1 MKLSIVVP
9 CYNEEEVI
17 PELYQRATN
26 VCKSL
31 KEKYELILVNDGS
44 NDRTWYL
51 IYELASNDPNVV
63 GVTLTRNHGHQLA
76 LSAGLSICNGER
88 IFIIDGDLQDPPEL
102 LPEMMRLMDEGA
114 DVVYGKRTK
123 RRGET
128 WLKKFTAALFYRLLN
143 FLTDI
148 DIPIDTGDFRL
159 ISRRVLEVLNGMP
172 EHHRFIRGMVSW
184 TGFKHAALNYERDE
198 RFAGET
204 KYPLKK
210 MIRFAFDAITS
221 FSIRPLKLASSL
233 GIVFAGLGLIGL
245 IYALVSW
252 ISGSTVPGW
261 TSVIITSMILGSAQ
275 LIVLG
280 IFGEYLGRLYL
291 ESKRRPLYIID
302 RIVSQGQGG
311 EEIWKENL
319 KSKIIIAENPLIRKN
334 KIK

>member
-1 MKLSIVVP
+1 MKLSVVVP

-17 PELYQRATN
+17 SELYQRVTD
-26 VCKSL
+26 VCRSL

-44 NDRTWYL
+44 NDRTWFL
-51 IYELASNDPNVV
+51 IYELANNDPNVV
-63 GVTLTRNHGHQLA
+63 GITLTRNHGHQLA

-88 IFIIDGDLQDPPEL
+88 IFILDSDLQDPPEL

-128 WLKKFTAALFYRLLN
+128 WLKKSTAALFYRLLN

-159 ISRRVLEVLNGMP
+159 ISRRVLEVLNVMP

-184 TGFKHAALNYERDE
+184 TGFKHAAFNYERDE

-204 KYPLKK
+204 KYPLRK

-221 FSIRPLKLASSL
+221 FSIRPLKLASTL
-233 GIVFAGLGLIGL
+233 GILFAVLGLMGL
-245 IYALVSW
+245 VYALFSW

-275 LIVLG
+275 LLVLG
-280 IFGEYLGRLYL
+280 IFGEYLGRLYI
-291 ESKRRPLYIID
+291 ETKRRPLYIID
-302 RIVSQGQGG
+302 RIVSQGL
-311 EEIWKENL
+311 EDIWADNL
-319 KSKIIIAENPLIRKN
+319 KSKIIKIEKPSIRKN
-334 KIK
+334 

>member
-17 PELYQRATN
+17 SELYQRATQ

-51 IYELASNDPNVV
+51 IYELANKDSNVV

-88 IFIIDGDLQDPPEL
+88 IFIIDADLQDPPEL

-128 WLKKFTAALFYRLLN
+128 WLKKFTAASFYRLLN

-148 DIPIDTGDFRL
+148 DIPTDTGDFRL
-159 ISRRVLEVLNGMP
+159 ISRRVLEVLIAMP

-184 TGFKHAALNYERDE
+184 TGFKHVALKYERDE
-198 RFAGET
+198 RFAGKT

-233 GIVFAGLGLIGL
+233 GILFAVLGLIGL

-275 LIVLG
+275 LLVLG
-280 IFGEYLGRLYL
+280 IFGEYLGRLYI
-291 ESKRRPLYIID
+291 ETKRRPLYIID
-302 RIVSQGQGG
+302 RIVSQGPKN
-311 EEIWKENL
+311 IRAENL
-319 KSKIIIAENPLIRKN
+319 ESKIIIVENPVVRN
-334 KIK
+334 N

>member
-17 PELYQRATN
+17 SELYQRVTN

-31 KEKYELILVNDGS
+31 KKKYELILVNDGS
-44 NDRTWYL
+44 ADRTWQL
-51 IYELASNDPNVV
+51 IYELANSDPNVV

-76 LSAGLSICNGER
+76 LSAGLGIANGER
-88 IFIIDGDLQDPPEL
+88 IFIIDADLQDPPEL

-128 WLKKFTAALFYRLLN
+128 WLKKSTATLFYRLLS

-148 DIPIDTGDFRL
+148 DIPVDTGDFRL

-184 TGFKHAALNYERDE
+184 TGFKHVALNYERDA

-210 MIRFAFDAITS
+210 MMRFAFDAITS

-233 GIVFAGLGLIGL
+233 GILFAILGVIGL
-245 IYALVSW
+245 IYALASW
-252 ISGSTVPGW
+252 IFGGTVPGW

-275 LIVLG
+275 LLVLG
-280 IFGEYLGRLYL
+280 IFGEYLGRLYI
-291 ESKRRPLYIID
+291 ETKRRPLYIID
-302 RIVSQGQGG
+302 RIVSQGQ
-311 EEIWKENL
+311 EDNWAENM
-319 KSKIIIAENPLIRKN
+319 KSKIITIENLMVRGN
-334 KIK
+334 

>member
-17 PELYQRATN
+17 SELYQRATN

-51 IYELASNDPNVV
+51 IYELANNDPNVV

-76 LSAGLSICNGER
+76 LSAGLSICAGER
-88 IFIIDGDLQDPPEL
+88 IFIIDADLQDPPEL

-114 DVVYGKRTK
+114 DVVYGKRNK

-148 DIPIDTGDFRL
+148 DIPTDSGDFRL
-159 ISRRVLEVLNGMP
+159 ISRRVLEVLNVMP

-184 TGFKHAALNYERDE
+184 TGFKHVALNYEREE

-233 GIVFAGLGLIGL
+233 GILFAIFGLIGL

-252 ISGSTVPGW
+252 VSGSTVPGW

-275 LIVLG
+275 LLVLG
-280 IFGEYLGRLYL
+280 IFGEYLGRLYI
-291 ESKRRPLYIID
+291 ETKRRPLYIID
-302 RIVSQGQGG
+302 RIVSQGREDIGA
-311 EEIWKENL
+311 ENL
-319 KSKIIIAENPLIRKN
+319 KSKIIIIENPLARKN

>member
-17 PELYQRATN
+17 SELYQRATR

-51 IYELASNDPNVV
+51 IYELANKDSNVV

-88 IFIIDGDLQDPPEL
+88 IFIIDADLQDPPEL

-128 WLKKFTAALFYRLLN
+128 WLKKFTAASFYRLLN

-148 DIPIDTGDFRL
+148 DIPTDTGDFRL
-159 ISRRVLEVLNGMP
+159 ISRRVLEVLIAMP

-184 TGFKHAALNYERDE
+184 TGFKHIALKYERDE
-198 RFAGET
+198 RFAGKT

-233 GIVFAGLGLIGL
+233 GILFAVLGLIGL

-275 LIVLG
+275 LLVLG
-280 IFGEYLGRLYL
+280 IFGEYLGRLYI
-291 ESKRRPLYIID
+291 ETKRRPLYIID
-302 RIVSQGQGG
+302 RIVSQ
-311 EEIWKENL
+311 EREDILKENL
-319 KSKIIIAENPLIRKN
+319 NSKIIITENPLVRRN
-334 KIK
+334 

>member
-1 MKLSIVVP
+1 
-9 CYNEEEVI
+9 
-17 PELYQRATN
+17 
-26 VCKSL
+26 
-31 KEKYELILVNDGS
+31 
-44 NDRTWYL
+44 
-51 IYELASNDPNVV
+51 
-63 GVTLTRNHGHQLA
+63 
-76 LSAGLSICNGER
+76 
-88 IFIIDGDLQDPPEL
+88 
-102 LPEMMRLMDEGA
+102 MRLMDEGA
-114 DVVYGKRTK
+114 DVVYGKRNK

-148 DIPIDTGDFRL
+148 DIPTDSGDFRL
-159 ISRRVLEVLNGMP
+159 ISRRVLEVLNVMP

-184 TGFKHAALNYERDE
+184 TGFNHVALNYERDE

-233 GIVFAGLGLIGL
+233 GILFAIFGLIGL

-252 ISGSTVPGW
+252 VSGSTVPGW

-275 LIVLG
+275 LLVLG
-280 IFGEYLGRLYL
+280 IFGEYLGRLYI
-291 ESKRRPLYIID
+291 ETKRRPLYIID
-302 RIVSQGQGG
+302 RIVSQGREDIGA
-311 EEIWKENL
+311 ENW
-319 KSKIIIAENPLIRKN
+319 KSKIIIIENPLARKN

>member
-88 IFIIDGDLQDPPEL
+88 IFIIDADLQDPPEL

-233 GIVFAGLGLIGL
+233 GILFAILGLIGL

-275 LIVLG
+275 LLVLG
-280 IFGEYLGRLYL
+280 IFGEYLGRLYI

-302 RIVSQGQGG
+302 RILSQGG

-319 KSKIIIAENPLIRKN
+319 KSKIIIIENPLVRKN
-334 KIK
+334 YNS